1 MILIKKEKKSTLFP
15 WTKIKGIKIIE
26 EGNNP
31 HGHANLVDF
40 DIYGCRMKSLYIEKF
55 YILIYKLKFW
65 FFFFFFEKINFKKLV
80 EYVVDDFFGNLVK
93 NFILG

>member
-1 MILIKKEKKSTLFP
+1 MVDFFGKFV
-15 WTKIKGIKIIE
+15 
-26 EGNNP
+26 
-31 HGHANLVDF
+31 GHANLVDF
-40 DIYGCRMKSLYIEKF
+40 DIYGCRMKILYIEKF

-65 FFFFFFEKINFKKLV
+65 LFFFFFEKNNFKKLV